1 MQTVWIARL
10 NLANQIVELTG
21 ADYTHLAPDDEM
33 LNFLMENIIGVP
45 TTFFV
50 DSQGKEVGESVIG
63 ARDQAAWQE
72 EINNRLAMLEK

>member
-1 MQTVWIARL
+1 MCIR
-10 NLANQIVELTG
+10 
-21 ADYTHLAPDDEM
+21 DSTHLVPDDEM